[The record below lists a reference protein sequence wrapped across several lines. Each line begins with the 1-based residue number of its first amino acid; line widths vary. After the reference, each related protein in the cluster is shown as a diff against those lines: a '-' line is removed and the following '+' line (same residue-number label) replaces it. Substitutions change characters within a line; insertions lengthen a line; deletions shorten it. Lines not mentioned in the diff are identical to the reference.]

1 MMDCAAIVFVVEDKE
16 EMTETLIIGVTF
28 YVRAVVAQKSL
39 VV

>member
-1 MMDCAAIVFVVEDKE
+1 MMACVAIVFVVEDKE
-16 EMTETLIIGVTF
+16 EMTETLIFVTF